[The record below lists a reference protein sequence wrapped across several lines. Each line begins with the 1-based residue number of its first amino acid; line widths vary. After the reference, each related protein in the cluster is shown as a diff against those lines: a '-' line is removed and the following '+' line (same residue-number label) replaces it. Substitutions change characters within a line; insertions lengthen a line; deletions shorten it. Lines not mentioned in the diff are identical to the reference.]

1 MKQLITIDE
10 MLYVV
15 QCYISDVKGQ
25 VVRITR
31 DNLNGL
37 DRAYKVAC
45 EYYGE
50 TLINVRPDN
59 GRFSDYVS

>member
-1 MKQLITIDE
+1 

-59 GRFSDYVS
+59 GSFSDYVS